1 MFQWVLGE
9 LKKGQSDLKTEL
21 NTRVNGLINNVMV
34 SEYKLGQTV
43 LDMKVFGKTVERS
56 ELGSFNMEM
65 EMFTKVN
72 G

>member
-1 MFQWVLGE
+1 MFHWVLGE
-9 LKKGQSDLKTEL
+9 LKKGQSDLRTEL

-43 LDMKVFGKTVERS
+43 LDMKVFGKTVEHS
-56 ELGSFNMEM
+56 ELVSFNMEM
-65 EMFTKVN
+65 EMCTKVN

>member
-1 MFQWVLGE
+1 M
-9 LKKGQSDLKTEL
+9 EL

-34 SEYKLGQTV
+34 LEYKLGQTV